1 MALESEIDELSD
13 PSKRLSARHLADLSD
28 LDAADARRLADA
40 WPSIVPE
47 RRFSI
52 VSELTELTEDNVDLN
67 FDAVFKTALADGD
80 ANVRAAALRGLTEH
94 EGRDLIT
101 VLADL
106 LRNDADAGVRREGA
120 IALGRYALAAEL
132 GFLRDDD
139 AEAIRATLIESA
151 EDADEDERVR
161 ARAVEALGALSGDET
176 DNLIESIY
184 GEESL
189 SLKVGA
195 VDAMGRSCSE
205 TWLPVVIRELQ
216 NQAPEMRHAAAFAAG
231 EIGDESAIPPLK
243 RVAIE
248 DPDPEVRLAAV
259 HALGEIGGKRAR
271 VALQG
276 VLYEGDDALREAVE
290 EAMSELSFH
299 DDPLNP
305 L

>member
-80 ANVRAAALRGLTEH
+80 ANVRAAALRGLAEY
-94 EGRDLIT
+94 EGRDLIA

-106 LRNDADAGVRREGA
+106 LRNDADA
-120 IALGRYALAAEL
+120 

-189 SLKVGA
+189 WLKVGA

-205 TWLPVVIRELQ
+205 TWLPVVIRELE

-243 RVAIE
+243 HVAIE

-271 VALQG
+271 VAPPR
-276 VLYEGDDALREAVE
+276 V
-290 EAMSELSFH
+290 
-299 DDPLNP
+299 
-305 L
+305 